1 MKYNVELSEP
11 TLRELAEL
19 TGKSYSEVTRSDMN
33 LSHTIEDYIHMSFN
47 KLSKDNGMKRYIV
60 SCPVMGYL
68 EEIPHE
74 DGEINETLLRAFDNA
89 DFGKLHDV
97 DLEKNEY
104 WAVRGY
110 YSFEVE
116 GENEKEALEKAP
128 NVFNRLWDNGEVDCG
143 DLIDTN
149 RVKFKDGNKESF
161 RISYA
166 HEMTLS
172 EFLVDKVIEKGF
184 EKGTDFED
192 NCLFEFNVPYA
203 STQMVSMIPCI
214 GLTDEE
220 INEFDPYRKTFTGT
234 YNDIY
239 LCFNSFDSFGI
250 SHFQITIDGMKKFD
264 VPLTLEQR
272 EKLLEA
278 FDYHICAYDK
288 DKNRNILCALSKNLD
303 ETKDIAALMM
313 KAEIQRTD
321 RERETRNVPDIDYI
335 NIMDN
340 DDFCI
345 GWVCYNSDKEICE
358 FEPNR
363 MENILSVNGKDSD
376 EDMFLKTIRI
386 LKDAQCY
393 EYANLDVRRKENL
406 TFVIPDK
413 YVDEVMDRVKDDKRY
428 SFSYYDYDTSL
439 IPLARCNKPCIRND
453 NEVRMPVNIDK
464 RVLSKRTNPLNSIPD
479 DKLRDSEFFIVF
491 GKNETY
497 LEGRYSIISNGDTKV
512 KIPMTANEK
521 GYFKDIVRTK
531 EPDFEK
537 KIHKEKA
544 NVERD

>member
-1 MKYNVELSEP
+1 MKYTIELSEP

-33 LSHTIEDYIHMSFN
+33 ISHTVEDYIHMSFN
-47 KLSKDNGMKRYIV
+47 KLSKDNGMKKYIV

-74 DGEINETLLRAFDNA
+74 DGEINEALLRAFDSA

-104 WAVRGY
+104 WVVRGY

-128 NVFNRLWDNGEVDCG
+128 NVFNRLWDNGEVNCG
-143 DLIDTN
+143 DLIDTD
-149 RVKFKDGNKESF
+149 RVEFKDGDKESF
-161 RISYA
+161 RVSNA

-220 INEFDPYRKTFTGT
+220 INEFDPYRKTFTGE

-239 LCFNSFDSFGI
+239 LLFDTYGI
-250 SHFQITIDGMKKFD
+250 SHFQITRDGMDEFD
-264 VPLTLEQR
+264 VPLMLEQR

-278 FDYHICAYDK
+278 FDYHIYAYDK
-288 DKNRNILCALSKNLD
+288 DKNRNILCALSKTLN
-303 ETKDIAALMM
+303 EAKDISILMM
-313 KAEIQRTD
+313 KAETQRTD
-321 RERETRNVPDIDYI
+321 KEREKRNVPDIDCV
-335 NIMDN
+335 NIIDKN
-340 DDFCI
+340 DEGHF
-345 GWVCYNSDKEICE
+345 
-358 FEPNR
+358 
-363 MENILSVNGKDSD
+363 
-376 EDMFLKTIRI
+376 
-386 LKDAQCY
+386 
-393 EYANLDVRRKENL
+393 
-406 TFVIPDK
+406 
-413 YVDEVMDRVKDDKRY
+413 
-428 SFSYYDYDTSL
+428 FSYY
-439 IPLARCNKPCIRND
+439 
-453 NEVRMPVNIDK
+453 
-464 RVLSKRTNPLNSIPD
+464 
-479 DKLRDSEFFIVF
+479 
-491 GKNETY
+491 G
-497 LEGRYSIISNGDTKV
+497 
-512 KIPMTANEK
+512 
-521 GYFKDIVRTK
+521 
-531 EPDFEK
+531 EK

-544 NVERD
+544 NMERD

>member
-1 MKYNVELSEP
+1 MKKYL
-11 TLRELAEL
+11 
-19 TGKSYSEVTRSDMN
+19 
-33 LSHTIEDYIHMSFN
+33 I
-47 KLSKDNGMKRYIV
+47 
-60 SCPVMGYL
+60 SCPVVGYL
-68 EEIPHE
+68 EKIPHE
-74 DGEINETLLRAFDNA
+74 DGEINEALLRAFDSA

-97 DLEKNEY
+97 DLEKNEF

-128 NVFNRLWDNGEVDCG
+128 NIFNRLWDNGEVDCG
-143 DLIDTN
+143 DLIDTD

-184 EKGTDFED
+184 EKGTDFKD

-203 STQMVSMIPCI
+203 STQTMSMIPCI

-220 INEFDPYRKTFTGT
+220 INEIDLYRKTFTGT

-239 LCFNSFDSFGI
+239 LCFNSYGI
-250 SHFQITIDGMKKFD
+250 SHFQITSDSQKTFD
-264 VPLTLEQR
+264 VLLTLEQR

-288 DKNRNILCALSKNLD
+288 DKDRNILCALSKNLD
-303 ETKDIAALMM
+303 EAKDIAALMM
-313 KAEIQRTD
+313 KAEMQRTD
-321 RERETRNVPDIDYI
+321 KERETRNVPDIDYV

-345 GWVCYNSDKEICE
+345 GWVLYNSDKEICE

-363 MENILSVNGKDSD
+363 MENILSVNGKDNE
-376 EDMFLKTIRI
+376 EDMFLKTVKI
-386 LKDAQCY
+386 LEDVCGMDY
-393 EYANLDVRRKENL
+393 ENLDIRRKENL

-428 SFSYYDYDTSL
+428 SFSYNDFDTSL
-439 IPLARCNKPCIRND
+439 ISLARCNKPCIRND

-479 DKLRDSEFFIVF
+479 DKLRGSEFFIVF

-497 LEGRYSIISNGDTKV
+497 LEGRYDDTKV

-521 GYFKDIVRTK
+521 DYFKDIVRTK
-531 EPDFEK
+531 EPDLEK
-537 KIHKEKA
+537 KVHKEKA